1 MGEPLTVE
9 EQKAI
14 EKLDM
19 VVREGTFYDLL
30 GIEPM
35 ADVKAI
41 QAAYYDLSRKWHPD
55 RFFRRDMGLHGE
67 QLEVVFATI
76 TKAYKTLTNDAK
88 RIDYD
93 KEMREKGLL
102 KEGVDGATHR
112 VRSSGGPSFSTT
124 LREDGEAGNRVR
136 ARRERPKVGSM
147 HKDKIKR
154 AARERV
160 KKDIGDKKQKA
171 RDYFKAGLVELAEG
185 QPTKASSSFH
195 LALQYDPENEEY
207 KKKFNE
213 VNEQSKT
220 AQSEN
225 RLSEARSAKELGG
238 AKKALALYRK
248 ACERDLDDPRGYK
261 ELAELELIVAEDPK
275 AAMKWMKVAI
285 DRAPDNI
292 AWRLELAELYIKHK
306 NKPAARREFDE
317 VLKRDPKNGTA
328 KKGKWRVFF

>member
-19 VVREGTFYDLL
+19 VVREGTFYELL
-30 GIEPM
+30 GIDPM
-35 ADVKAI
+35 ADTKAI

-55 RFFRRDMGLHGE
+55 RFFRREMGLHGE
-67 QLEVVFATI
+67 QLEMVFATI

-88 RIDYD
+88 RLDYD

-112 VRSSGGPSFSTT
+112 VKSSGGPSFSTT
-124 LREDGEAGNRVR
+124 LKEDGEAGTRVR
-136 ARRERPKVGSM
+136 ARRERAQVGSM
-147 HKDKIKR
+147 HKDKIRR

-160 KKDIGDKKQKA
+160 KKDLGDKKKKA
-171 RDYFKAGLVELAEG
+171 REYWEAGLKELEEN
-185 QPTKASSSFH
+185 QPTKAASSIH

-207 KKKFNE
+207 KKKFQE
-213 VNEQSKT
+213 VAAQSKT

-225 RLSEARSAKELGG
+225 RLAEARSAKELGG

-248 ACERDLDDPRGYK
+248 ACERELDDPRGYK
-261 ELAELELIVAEDPK
+261 ELSELETLVAQDPK
-275 AAMKWMKVAI
+275 AALKWLKVAV
-285 DRAPDNI
+285 DRAPDKVD
-292 AWRLELAELYIKHK
+292 WRLELAEMYIQQK
-306 NKPAARREFDE
+306 NKAAARREFDE
-317 VLKRDPKNGTA
+317 VLKRDPKNATA

>member
-1 MGEPLTVE
+1 MGAPLTVE

-14 EKLDM
+14 EKLDT

-30 GIEPM
+30 GIEVA
-35 ADVKAI
+35 ADTKAI

-55 RFFRRDMGLHGE
+55 RFFRREMGLHGE

-88 RIDYD
+88 RSDYD

-112 VRSSGGPSFSTT
+112 VRSPGGPSFHTT
-124 LREDGEAGNRVR
+124 LHEDGDAGTRVR
-136 ARRERPKVGSM
+136 ARRERAKVGSM
-147 HKDKIKR
+147 HKDKIRR

-160 KKDIGDKKQKA
+160 KKDLGDKKKKA
-171 RDYFKAGLVELAEG
+171 REYFEAGLKELAEG

-207 KKKFNE
+207 KKKSSD
-213 VNEQSKT
+213 VNAQSKT

-248 ACERDLDDPRGYK
+248 ACERDLDDPKGYK
-261 ELAELELIVAEDPK
+261 ELAELEMIVAQDPK
-275 AAMKWMKVAI
+275 AAMKWTKVAV
-285 DRAPDNI
+285 DRDPDNVP
-292 AWRLELAELYIKHK
+292 WRLELAELYIKNK

-317 VLKRDPKNGTA
+317 VLKRDPKNSTA

>member
-19 VVREGTFYDLL
+19 VVREGTFYELL
-30 GIEPM
+30 GIDPA
-35 ADVKAI
+35 ADTKAI

-55 RFFRRDMGLHGE
+55 RFFRREMGLHGE

-112 VRSSGGPSFSTT
+112 IRSSGGPSFQTT
-124 LREDGEAGNRVR
+124 LHEDGDAGNRVR

-147 HKDKIKR
+147 HKDKIRR

-160 KKDIGDKKQKA
+160 KKDLGDKKKKA
-171 RDYFKAGLVELAEG
+171 REYWQAGLQELADG
-185 QPTKASSSFH
+185 QPTKAASSIH

-207 KKKFNE
+207 KKKFKE
-213 VNEQSKT
+213 VAAQSKT

-225 RLSEARSAKELGG
+225 RLAEARSAKELGG
-238 AKKALALYRK
+238 AKKALALYRR
-248 ACERDLDDPRGYK
+248 ACERELDDPRGYR
-261 ELAELELIVAEDPK
+261 ELSQLETLVAQDPK
-275 AAMKWMKVAI
+275 AALKWLKVAV
-285 DRAPDNI
+285 DRAPDNVE
-292 AWRLELAELYIKHK
+292 WRLELAEMYIQQK
-306 NKPAARREFDE
+306 NKAAARREFDE
-317 VLKRDPKNGTA
+317 VLKLDPKNSTA